1 MSEIGKPA
9 NFSTIGTY
17 VSQDAEDQ
25 TAIEQC
31 RAGDPSAFEP
41 IVRRYERLLYTVALR
56 MLGDREDASDAAQN
70 AFVKAYE
77 RLGTFD
83 ASRRFFSWIYR
94 ILVNECIDL
103 RRDRRVY
110 VDVSDQLPASG
121 TPADIFEH
129 RETRQRVQRAIVAL
143 APRYREVVVLRH
155 FTELSYEEIA
165 DALGVSTTVVKS
177 RLFTARQR
185 LGRLLLN
192 TDNHL

>member
-1 MSEIGKPA
+1 MRPGTPRWRREAAIFEDLAANPVAAPETGTISSAGAMSEIGKPA

-129 RETRQRVQRAIVAL
+129 RETRQRV
-143 APRYREVVVLRH
+143 
-155 FTELSYEEIA
+155 
-165 DALGVSTTVVKS
+165 
-177 RLFTARQR
+177 
-185 LGRLLLN
+185 
-192 TDNHL
+192 